1 MIKYRMK
8 QIKLIFLLFV
18 LFTAATPVYAQFGG
32 CDPETDP
39 FCDPEGNP
47 SDPFEPIPI
56 DGGALALLAGG
67 AALGYKALKKKK
79 EENSEE

>member
-1 MIKYRMK
+1 MQKIYIRSA
-8 QIKLIFLLFV
+8 FV
-18 LFTAATPVYAQFGG
+18 ICFFILTVTSAFAFQPCSPNPF
-32 CDPETDP
+32 DPDA
-39 FCDPEGNP
+39 CQDI
-47 SDPFEPIPI
+47 DIPI